1 MAETK
6 SYSCKYNYKFHVS
19 NLNPRF
25 FPGEPDKHVKIIA
38 NTISAIETVTVSN
51 QLFFEIVTTAGLVY
65 YCKPK
70 NLPNR
75 FYINFNLNFDYKYK

>member
-6 SYSCKYNYKFHVS
+6 VYSCKYNYKFHVS

-25 FPGEPDKHVKIIA
+25 FPGEPSKHVKITA
-38 NTISAIETVTVSN
+38 NSISAIETVTISN
-51 QLFFEIVTTAGLVY
+51 QFFFEITTAAGLVY

-70 NLPNR
+70 NLPNEL
-75 FYINFNLNFDYKYK
+75 YIDFNLNFGYKNK